1 MAVCDLRELVRIHPG
16 LVTTETIQ
24 VLRDVLL
31 SSGFCDQT
39 QSFFLS
45 REAADTLASI
55 IGHAGSECL
64 AAEAICALTNVL
76 GTAPGHAHRAAAG
89 ALGSLPVAIQGPK
102 VRDESI
108 EDVTRVKWHEI
119 LEENGGRQ
127 CDLPARIGRSLVV
140 GMGEENKLLV
150 VKLAQS
156 EHSVRYIYRAL
167 AWMEHLYSGL

>member
-1 MAVCDLRELVRIHPG
+1 MNTRDLRRERATLENALKRNVQEFTGAYLAVCDLRELVRIHPG

-64 AAEAICALTNVL
+64 AAEAMCALINVF
-76 GTAPGHAHRAAAG
+76 GTAP
-89 ALGSLPVAIQGPK
+89 
-102 VRDESI
+102 
-108 EDVTRVKWHEI
+108 
-119 LEENGGRQ
+119 
-127 CDLPARIGRSLVV
+127 
-140 GMGEENKLLV
+140 
-150 VKLAQS
+150 
-156 EHSVRYIYRAL
+156 
-167 AWMEHLYSGL
+167 